1 MASTQG
7 TSQTGTRDE
16 TYNLVS
22 MLYHAL
28 QGAENCQIYSQDAGG
43 DPELRGLFDE
53 ARDQQRQLADRAKQ
67 LLQSRLGRECG
78 QGGGG
83 AFGFARAARE
93 ANHQATS
100 PRSHSS
106 RKNLHQ
112 G

>member
-53 ARDQQRQLADRAKQ
+53 ARDQQRQLADRANQ
-67 LLQSRLGRECG
+67 LLQSRLGRESG

-83 AFGFARAARE
+83 AFGFG
-93 ANHQATS
+93 QS
-100 PRSHSS
+100 GQGGQPSS
-106 RKNLHQ
+106 DQ
-112 G
+112 SAQPFVS